1 MDRKRTQGARSRKSW
16 AVVNAT
22 ASLAVREAFGASEWI
37 RPRVVEASLFAGG
50 RLGVVT
56 VEGPGRN
63 PCTTDLMAE
72 FYAMLQEERELSS
85 IVFDDGEAM
94 ARQGTGHG
102 CGSLT
107 MAMSDGRLSLF
118 AARIAEYLLGRQEN
132 ELPGEGGEVVVGR
145 ISDDGLGVAW
155 RAEQIPPVTV
165 VETTNGSPWRVHL
178 HQRALSKMQAETAR
192 WLDAETGGVLMGRL
206 SEVSRVA
213 HVVDVVEAPE
223 DSERSANEFILGTQ
237 GLRRCLEDYSTDL
250 GWSLYC
256 LGTWHSHLSPGGP
269 SLKDKATAR
278 AVSLARLA
286 PSIFVIMTPTGF
298 EALTADGG
306 DSVTL
311 GTDLPAS
318 AGQEREGAAI
328 PVPAAMPIDGR
339 R

>member
-1 MDRKRTQGARSRKSW
+1 M
-16 AVVNAT
+16 
-22 ASLAVREAFGASEWI
+22 
-37 RPRVVEASLFAGG
+37 
-50 RLGVVT
+50 
-56 VEGPGRN
+56 
-63 PCTTDLMAE
+63 
-72 FYAMLQEERELSS
+72 
-85 IVFDDGEAM
+85 
-94 ARQGTGHG
+94 
-102 CGSLT
+102 
-107 MAMSDGRLSLF
+107 
-118 AARIAEYLLGRQEN
+118 
-132 ELPGEGGEVVVGR
+132 
-145 ISDDGLGVAW
+145 AW

-178 HQRALSKMQAETAR
+178 HQRALSKMQAEAAR
-192 WLDAETGGVLMGRL
+192 WPDAETGGVLMGRL

-213 HVVDVVEAPE
+213 HVVDVMEAPE
-223 DSERSANEFILGTQ
+223 DSERSASEFILGTQ
-237 GLRRCLEDYSTDL
+237 GLRRCLEDYSTGV

-269 SLKDKATAR
+269 SLTDKATAR

-286 PSIFVIMTPTGF
+286 PSIFVIVTPTGF

-318 AGQEREGAAI
+318 AGQERESAAI